1 MTRVATGTWR
11 PTEGA
16 SLAGTAVTN
25 SVVFVIG
32 KVAAKMNDE
41 DWHKVL
47 DVNLSGAF
55 FIAQAALDHM
65 MERLMPTSPRWGGR
79 KIPRGYVM

>member
-1 MTRVATGTWR
+1 
-11 PTEGA
+11 
-16 SLAGTAVTN
+16 
-25 SVVFVIG
+25 VVSEVIG
-32 KVAAKMNDE
+32 QHGRLDILVNNAGITIDKVAAKMNDE

-47 DVNLSGAF
+47 GVNLSGAF